1 MLIIRFEIEQS
12 LSKCGIAVEKK
23 LRRDKNISLESL
35 TSHLNKRQPLGY
47 CHNQQKTC
55 TLYTQTKIQS
65 MYNNNTY
72 EQKLQAELLWLV
84 IHSYSLHI
92 GCIKWSMHDTRFDDE
107 RSNNSPSVSQYVS
120 MDQQPPD
127 KDDPE

>member
-1 MLIIRFEIEQS
+1 
-12 LSKCGIAVEKK
+12 
-23 LRRDKNISLESL
+23 
-35 TSHLNKRQPLGY
+35 
-47 CHNQQKTC
+47 
-55 TLYTQTKIQS
+55 

-84 IHSYSLHI
+84 IYSYSLHI
-92 GCIKWSMHDTRFDDE
+92 GCIKGSMHYTRFDDK
-107 RSNNSPSVSQYVS
+107 RSNNSPGVSQYVS